1 MVAVA
6 VKCYV
11 MFMLAVA
18 VKCCVVYMVAVAVKC
33 LWCVYG
39 SCCSKVVVLCVC

>member
-11 MFMLAVA
+11 MCMLAVA
-18 VKCCVVYMVAVAVKC
+18 VKCCVVYMVAVAVNC
-33 LWCVYG
+33 CVYG
-39 SCCSKVVVLCVC
+39 SCCSKVVVLLCVW